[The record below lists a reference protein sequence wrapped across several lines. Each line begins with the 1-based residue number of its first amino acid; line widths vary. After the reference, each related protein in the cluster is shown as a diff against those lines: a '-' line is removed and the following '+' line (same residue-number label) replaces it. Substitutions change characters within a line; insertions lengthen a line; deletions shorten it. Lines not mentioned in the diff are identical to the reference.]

1 MKKKEAIIIGWINS
15 GKLAD
20 CGETMKNQLLIQ
32 KLESFGVRCHQVD
45 FKNWRK
51 HPWVFLQLALLMLFH
66 RRYVLVFSTSTV
78 NVYSMM
84 KLMKKLRWKQPS
96 IHWVIGGNLG
106 NQVNNGMYAANVID
120 YIDLTIVESPIMKE
134 QLAQS
139 GVKKVKVL
147 PNFKPIPYYPNI
159 DNRLATLNN
168 RPLKF
173 VFLSRIMCE
182 KGCDYILESAKI
194 LNDEGLENKYSIDF
208 YGKVADSFEKVFTQK
223 ISKLPNVQYSGF
235 LNLRDNAGYD
245 KLAEYDVM
253 LFPTYWN
260 GEGFAGIFIDAFIC
274 GLPLIATD
282 WAHNRQFMQ
291 DGETAMFIP
300 VHDVVAL
307 KECMKKCIEQKY
319 NLAEMARNCQKN
331 AALYDIDNV
340 LTSQTMK
347 EMGLWQE

>member
-1 MKKKEAIIIGWINS
+1 MKKEAIVVGWINT
-15 GKLAD
+15 GKPAD
-20 CGETMKNQLLIQ
+20 CGETMKNQLMIQ

-106 NQVNNGMYAANVID
+106 NQVNNGMYAADVID
-120 YIDLTIVESPIMKE
+120 YIDLTIVESPVMKE
-134 QLAQS
+134 QLAQC

-147 PNFKPIPYYPNI
+147 PNFKPIPYYPDI
-159 DNRLATLNN
+159 DNRLKTLNE
-168 RPLKF
+168 RPIRF

-182 KGCDYILESAKI
+182 KGCDYILESARM
-194 LNDEGLENKYSIDF
+194 LNDEGLGNRYSIDF
-208 YGKVADSFEKVFTQK
+208 YGKVADSFENVFATK
-223 ISKLPNVQYSGF
+223 LTGLPNVEYKGF

-260 GEGFAGIFIDAFIC
+260 GEGFAGIFMDAFIC

-291 DGETAMFIP
+291 DGETAMFVP

-307 KECMKKCIEQKY
+307 KECMRKCIERKY
-319 NLAEMARNCQKN
+319 DLVEMAKNCQRN
-331 AALYDIDNV
+331 AKLYDVDNV
-340 LTSQTMK
+340 LTPQTMK
-347 EMGLWQE
+347 EIGLWQE

>member
-1 MKKKEAIIIGWINS
+1 MKKEAIVVGWINT
-15 GKLAD
+15 GKPAD
-20 CGETMKNQLLIQ
+20 CGETMKNQLMIQ

-51 HPWVFLQLALLMLFH
+51 HPWVFFKLAFLMLFH
-66 RRYVLVFSTSTV
+66 RSYVLIFSTSTV
-78 NVYSMM
+78 NVYPMM
-84 KLMKKLRWKQPS
+84 KLMKKFKWKQPS

-106 NQVNNGMYAANVID
+106 NQVINGMYAADVID
-120 YIDLTIVESPIMKE
+120 YIGLTIVESPIMNE
-134 QLAQS
+134 QLAQC
-139 GVKKVKVL
+139 GVKNVKVL
-147 PNFKPIPYYPNI
+147 PNFKPIPYFPNI
-159 DNRLATLNN
+159 DNRLATLKS
-168 RPLKF
+168 RSLKF

-182 KGCDYILESAKI
+182 KGCDYILESARI
-194 LNDEGLENKYSIDF
+194 LNDEGFEKEYSIDF
-208 YGKVADSFEKVFTQK
+208 YGKVADSFKDVFTA
-223 ISKLPNVQYSGF
+223 KLSSLSNVQYEGF

-260 GEGFAGIFIDAFIC
+260 GEGFAGIFMDAFIC

-291 DGETAMFIP
+291 DGKTAMFIP

-307 KECMKKCIEQKY
+307 KECMRKCIERKY
-319 NLAEMARNCQKN
+319 DLVEMAKNCQRN
-331 AALYDIDNV
+331 AKLYDVDNV
-340 LTSQTMK
+340 LTPQTMK